1 MVKNIVND
9 DTLQFK
15 FFKEY
20 ARELEKKNLASDG
33 RKTEALGPLHV
44 PHLGKSKIK
53 FSPVSGIFAPYWY
66 LISQVFNFVSYAF
79 VKKIAKLNTREW
91 KSSQNRRNLIPVWKI
106 QITVKKKMTNL

>member
-1 MVKNIVND
+1 MTVTVRTDSGQYIGFTVFTYKDDVKEMVKNIVND

-33 RKTEALGPLHV
+33 RKTEALGPLDV

-66 LISQVFNFVSYAF
+66 LISQVVNFVSYAF
-79 VKKIAKLNTREW
+79 VKKIAKLNTRE
-91 KSSQNRRNLIPVWKI
+91 
-106 QITVKKKMTNL
+106 